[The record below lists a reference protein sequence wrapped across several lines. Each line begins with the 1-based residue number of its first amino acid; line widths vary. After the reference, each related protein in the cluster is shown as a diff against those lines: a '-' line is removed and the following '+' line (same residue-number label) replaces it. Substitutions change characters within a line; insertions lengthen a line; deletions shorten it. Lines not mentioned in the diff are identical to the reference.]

1 MTGGD
6 NTPPPLGGTWKD
18 TGAALVK
25 GGIGA
30 IPVVGSI
37 LGEVVGLIIPNQRM
51 NRIEAYLRHLSDRLA
66 SADAESLRSK
76 FDDPEVVDLFEE
88 GAVQSVRALSEER
101 RAYITQLVANGI
113 TGDEKARIEAKRL
126 LNLLEQI
133 DDDQIIIMASY
144 LDRHDDDN
152 EWRQKHAAI
161 LEPVRAHLQSSQDE
175 LDAHTLQEL
184 TRNQL
189 MKLGVLGG
197 KFKTVK
203 KGEVPEFD
211 TDSGTMKI
219 SYRSLT
225 PLGRLLLTRIGLAK
239 EGEF

>member
-1 MTGGD
+1 MTKD
-6 NTPPPLGGTWKD
+6 TAPPPLGGTWMD
-18 TGAALVK
+18 TSAALAK

-30 IPVVGSI
+30 IPIVGSI

-51 NRIEAYLRHLSDRLA
+51 DRIEAYLRHLSDRLA
-66 SADAESLRSK
+66 SADAESLRAK

-133 DDDQIIIMASY
+133 DDDQIIILTSY
-144 LDRHDDDN
+144 LHRHRNDD
-152 EWRQKHAAI
+152 EWRQKHATI
-161 LEPVRAHLQSSQDE
+161 LKPVLAHLQSSQID

-189 MKLGVLGG
+189 MKLGLLGG
-197 KFKTVK
+197 NFKTPK

-211 TDSGTMKI
+211 GNTGMMKI

-225 PLGRLLLTRIGLAK
+225 PLGRLLLTRIGLAE